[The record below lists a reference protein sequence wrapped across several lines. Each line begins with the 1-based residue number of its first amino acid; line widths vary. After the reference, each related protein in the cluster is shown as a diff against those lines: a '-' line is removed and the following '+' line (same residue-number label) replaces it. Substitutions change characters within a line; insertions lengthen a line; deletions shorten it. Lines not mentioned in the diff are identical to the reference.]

1 MVAHLIEFA
10 TNHYILVGIFVVL
23 LALLL
28 AHTMQGGGKSL
39 STGELTALVNKDA
52 GVVVDIRPAKD
63 FAAGHIVGAVNI
75 PQDKLAARTAELEKH
90 KAKTIIVVDAMGQ
103 HAGSVCRDLKKAGY
117 TAAKLGGGIA
127 SWRGDNLPVVK

>member
-75 PQDKLAARTAELEKH
+75 PQDKLAARIGELENTRPRPSFWSTRW
-90 KAKTIIVVDAMGQ
+90 ARPLAPTP
-103 HAGSVCRDLKKAGY
+103 
-117 TAAKLGGGIA
+117 A
-127 SWRGDNLPVVK
+127 S